1 MAKILLIDD
10 DESIAWVVRKTL
22 EADHEVVH
30 AATGAGGLELFGEA
44 PSLVLLDLRLPD
56 ASGLDILKT
65 LLGKQPGI
73 PVVMVTAHGGMESAV
88 EAMKLGAYDYLEKPF
103 DLDELRIVV
112 RRALED
118 TAMRTE
124 LVRLRARVA
133 DEAPLIVGSSPGMLS
148 VFKAIGR
155 IAPRPVTVLILGES
169 GTGKDLVARAIHHNS
184 PRTGKPYVVINS
196 ASVPRDLLEA
206 ELFGVKKGAFTG
218 ADKDRHGKVAAA
230 DGGTLFLDE
239 IGEMA
244 LETQAKL
251 LRVIEDK
258 MITPLGDTQPVSVD
272 VRLIAATNRDLEKD
286 VEAGRFR
293 EDLFYRLNVFSIQLP
308 PLRERR
314 EDIPVLAQHFLK
326 RAEEQ
331 LGTGPKAFS
340 DGCLEY
346 LSEQNWAGNV
356 RELENAIKRVALVSS
371 GPIIEKGDLRLT
383 LKGKKELTLDAFFAD
398 RLRGLLGE
406 ISKMDQFN
414 LYDTVIKEVDRALL
428 KLVLSHTKGNQ
439 LAASRILGINRNT
452 LRKKMTELKMKGK
465 GA

>member
-1 MAKILLIDD
+1 MARILLIDD

-22 EADHEVVH
+22 EGEHAVTH
-30 AATGAGGLELFGEA
+30 AATGAEGLRLFEDGPA
-44 PSLVLLDLRLPD
+44 LVLLDLRLPD

-65 LLGKQPGI
+65 LLDKQPEV

-118 TAMRTE
+118 VAMRSE

-133 DEAPLIVGSSPGMLS
+133 DEAPLIVGSSPAMLS
-148 VFKAIGR
+148 VFKSIGR
-155 IAPRPVTVLILGES
+155 IAPRPVIVLILRES

-184 PRTGKPYVVINS
+184 PRSNKTYMVINS

-206 ELFGVKKGAFTG
+206 ELFGVRKGAFTG
-218 ADKDRHGKVAAA
+218 ADKDRQGKIAAA
-230 DGGTLFLDE
+230 NGGTLFLDE

-251 LRVIEDK
+251 LRVLEDQTV
-258 MITPLGDTQPVSVD
+258 TPLGDTQPVSVD

-286 VEAGRFR
+286 VEEGRFR

-314 EDIPVLAQHFLK
+314 EDIVPLAEHFLK
-326 RAEEQ
+326 RAEDQ
-331 LGTGPKAFS
+331 LGTGLKAFGE
-340 DGCLEY
+340 GCLEY
-346 LSEQNWAGNV
+346 LSEQNWPGNV
-356 RELENAIKRVALVSS
+356 RELENAIKRVVLVSS
-371 GPIIEKGDLRLT
+371 GPMIEKGDLKLT
-383 LKGKKELTLDAFFAD
+383 LKGKKEMTLDVFFAD

-406 ISKMDQFN
+406 ISRMDQFN
-414 LYDTVIKEVDRALL
+414 LYDTVIKEVDRALI
-428 KLVLSHTKGNQ
+428 KLVLSHTRGNQ
-439 LAASRILGINRNT
+439 LAAARILGINRNT
-452 LRKKMTELKMKGK
+452 LRKKMTDLKIKGK
-465 GA
+465 